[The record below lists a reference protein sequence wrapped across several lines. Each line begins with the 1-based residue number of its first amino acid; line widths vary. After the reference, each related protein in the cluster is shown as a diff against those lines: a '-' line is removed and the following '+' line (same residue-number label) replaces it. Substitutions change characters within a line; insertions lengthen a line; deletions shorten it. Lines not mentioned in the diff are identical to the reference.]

1 MKTAFTAD
9 HLAAFRLQ
17 RQHLSREHAGT
28 VVDVCRDIAGIQA
41 QVMSAAEMAPSTR
54 RRSTTGRS
62 HRRRRRAVRTHR
74 TRPAERDRI

>member
-9 HLAAFRLQ
+9 HVAAFRLR

-41 QVMSAAEMAPSTR
+41 QVMSAAEMAPWTR

-62 HRRRRRAVRTHR
+62 HRRRAVRTHR
-74 TRPAERDRI
+74 ARPAERDRI